1 MPQGMIKLKE
11 FQDLKQGYLS
21 VTEYITHFSRLS
33 HYALIDVDPDE
44 KKQDYFLDGINDGQS
59 YALEAHDI
67 ENFEAMVNKALV
79 LENHQGAMERKHNLE
94 R

>member
-44 KKQDYFLDGINDGQS
+44 KKQDYFL
-59 YALEAHDI
+59 
-67 ENFEAMVNKALV
+67 MVLTTANHMHLKLMISRTSRPWLTRPWCWRITKA
-79 LENHQGAMERKHNLE
+79 QWSASTI
-94 R
+94 